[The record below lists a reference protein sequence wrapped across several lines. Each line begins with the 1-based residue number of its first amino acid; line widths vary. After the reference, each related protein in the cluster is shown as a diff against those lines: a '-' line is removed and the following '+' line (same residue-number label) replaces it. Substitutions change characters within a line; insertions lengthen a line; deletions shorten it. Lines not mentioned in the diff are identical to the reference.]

1 VCAAGPRS
9 RKSARRQRSSCS
21 SSPTAAEGATT
32 TDDKR
37 PRTAFN
43 GDQLAVLRREFETSR
58 YLTEE
63 RRQRLAEQLGLHE
76 SQIKIWFQNKR
87 AKLKKANGV
96 PNPLALE
103 LMAQGLYNHCTVPSR
118 QSIDAKSPSTD

>member
-1 VCAAGPRS
+1 MTTGDGAGS
-9 RKSARRQRSSCS
+9 
-21 SSPTAAEGATT
+21 
-32 TDDKR
+32 DDKR

-43 GDQLAVLRREFETSR
+43 GDQLAVLRREFDASR

-63 RRQRLAEQLGLHE
+63 RRQRLATQLGLHE

-87 AKLKKANGV
+87 AKLKKASGV

-103 LMAQGLYNHCTVPSR
+103 LMAQGLYNHCTVSSR
-118 QSIDAKSPSTD
+118 QSAKAKSPSTD